1 MENQFKVFVAG
12 AKELKEERN
21 SLKVLANNLNAK
33 YQTQNINIVVLS
45 YEDFDDDQ
53 DVYNDFIT
61 TKADIVIFI
70 IDKRLGEKTK
80 EELFVATNSFNKSH
94 HPEVMVFIH
103 DDGQDITPEMAEAK
117 GVIHGRL
124 GNRYYV
130 DYKDLDFLT
139 FKARDRIVRYIEEN
153 SSSTTSNKNQNT
165 NNQLSESEKEY
176 SVQKSKRNPYKLLAC
191 LLALIIASMFVWHTF
206 FPPTTLILAGGGSA
220 RCFINKNSSINI
232 EDYPNS
238 WNCALPSGSS
248 LRLLT
253 EEVQQYIRNNHSN
266 NYATICMSASRMD
279 RGSFIKKHESV
290 CDDAKDYGIVE
301 VLIGYDKLIVYISN
315 ALFEN
320 KSFIE
325 GLALSTDTI
334 TCTQLD
340 SLMTRIN
347 RNKKEAKIYTTTE
360 TSGTLES
367 YKTAL
372 HDIDSTIIHEY
383 DVFYEATSA
392 AVFNRIEKSDSQYLI
407 LGSNYYFVD
416 ALRKQNDTYKKLVL
430 IKDNDRKT
438 IEKPIYLY
446 FVTYDKNKSSN
457 YSISKP
463 IRKFLKD
470 IHLEII
476 DPDDGTQVHNKNTWD
491 CLIKGGCNVQYPEFI
506 GRISK

>member
-1 MENQFKVFVAG
+1 MENQIRVFVAG
-12 AKELKEERN
+12 AKDLKEERN
-21 SLKVLANNLNAK
+21 RLKVLANNLNAR

-61 TKADIVIFI
+61 SKADIVIFI

-80 EELFVATNSFNKSH
+80 EELFVATDSFNKNH
-94 HPEVMVFIH
+94 HPEVIVFVH

-139 FKARDRIVRYIEEN
+139 FKASERIVRHIEEN
-153 SSSTTSNKNQNT
+153 PSSELK
-165 NNQLSESEKEY
+165 KEHP
-176 SVQKSKRNPYKLLAC
+176 SQKSKRNPYKILAC
-191 LLALIIASMFVWHTF
+191 LLALVLACMFVWHTF
-206 FPPTTLILAGGGSA
+206 FPPTNLILAGGGSA

-232 EDYPNS
+232 EDYPHS

-253 EEVQQYIRNNHSN
+253 EEVQHYIRNNHSN
-266 NYATICMSASRMD
+266 NYVTICMSAGKMD
-279 RGSFIKKHESV
+279 RASFIKKHESV

-301 VLIGYDKLIVYISN
+301 VLIGYDRLIVYISN
-315 ALFEN
+315 ALYEN
-320 KSFIE
+320 KSIFEGIE
-325 GLALSTDTI
+325 LSGDTI

-347 RNKKEAKIYTTTE
+347 RKKGEAKIYTTTE

-372 HDIDSTIIHEY
+372 HDIDSTVVHEY

-392 AVFNRIEKSDSQYLI
+392 AVFNRIDKSDSQYLI
-407 LGSNYYFVD
+407 LGSNYYFVE
-416 ALRKQNDTYKKLVL
+416 ALRKQNDTYKRLVL
-430 IKDNDRKT
+430 TKNTDKKT

-446 FVTYDKNKSSN
+446 FVTYNKNKSTN
-457 YSISKP
+457 YTIGKP
-463 IRKFLKD
+463 IKKFLKD
-470 IHLEII
+470 INLEIV
-476 DPDDGTQVHNKNTWD
+476 DPDDGTKVHNKDTWD
-491 CLIKGGCNVQYPEFI
+491 CLMKGGCNVQYPKFI
-506 GRISK
+506 GHISK